1 MAQQT
6 CSQLQANIA
15 NSNAPDTGFNFNN
28 LTPGGLI
35 TSLGNAFGSRNKSQT
50 FNTNINN
57 TSISTTDIKNIFNSC
72 SNVSSTTQKNNIT
85 SSPECLSQVGKI
97 CNGNFACIK
106 DLTTV
111 SGINQEN
118 NQTVNQD
125 CIINSLI
132 KTISSK
138 DVSMENAAQL
148 LSLQESKGLMTSNEN
163 LTSNCNQVNNN
174 ISSNAFLNAITN
186 CSNKSASEQINTLT
200 ACGINVSGTK
210 QNNTG
215 NNVFKCYVEQ
225 GIFTEDNI
233 KVKSFN
239 KANIATKQKADSSM
253 SSMSSIMIIVVL
265 IILGIVGYIMYKKK
279 QQQQLQSQSQQM
291 Y

>member
-6 CSQLQANIA
+6 CSQLQADIA
-15 NSNAPDTGFNFNN
+15 NSNAPKTGFDFNN
-28 LTPGGLI
+28 LTPGGLV

-57 TSISTTDIKNIFNSC
+57 TSISTSDIKNIFNSC
-72 SNVSSTTQKNNIT
+72 SNVSSATQKNNI
-85 SSPECLSQVGKI
+85 SSSLDCLNQVGKI

-125 CIINSLI
+125 CIVNSLI

-138 DVSMENAAQL
+138 DIGMENAAQL
-148 LSLQESKGLMTSNEN
+148 LTLQESKGFMTSNDN

-174 ISSNAFLNAITN
+174 ISSSTFLNAIAN
-186 CSNKSASEQINTLT
+186 CSNKSASEQINTIT

-215 NNVFKCYVEQ
+215 NNLFKCYVEQ
-225 GIFTEDNI
+225 GLFTEDNI
-233 KVKSFN
+233 KIKSFN
-239 KANIATKQKADSSM
+239 KANITTKQKADTSM
-253 SSMSSIMIIVVL
+253 SSMSSVMISVVF
-265 IILGIVGYIMYKKK
+265 IILGIVGYMMYKKK
-279 QQQQLQSQSQQM
+279 QR
-291 Y
+291 